1 MSSHE
6 TLRTQYEF
14 AMELYQH
21 EDNLNWNKL
30 NNLFYVN
37 MGLCAIIGFFIDSGT
52 GGGTLQIST
61 RFMFGVICLVGL
73 IISAAFGVAIWYGI
87 FYLQKRKEAVVM
99 IEEKLIADGG
109 VHVVSVPE
117 EKHVHLHISPTT
129 WMLRLVP
136 VLLAIVW
143 GVLFIFNVIV

>member
-1 MSSHE
+1 MSSYE

-37 MGLCAIIGFFIDSGT
+37 MGLCAIISFFMDSGT
-52 GGGTLQIST
+52 AGGTFQIST
-61 RFMFGVICLVGL
+61 RLVFGVICLVGL
-73 IISAAFGVAIWYGI
+73 LISAAFGVAIWYGI
-87 FYLQKRKEAVVM
+87 LYLQKRKEAVVT
-99 IEEKLIADGG
+99 IEKILIADGG
-109 VHVVSVPE
+109 TYVVSTPE
-117 EKHVHLHISPTT
+117 EKKVHLHISPTT

-136 VLLAIVW
+136 VLLALVW
-143 GVLFIFNVIV
+143 GVLFIFNVI